1 MDDNLKWSSQI
12 YGKGGILSSLN
23 SRSFIVRR
31 IANQVGK
38 DSIKKIVDSL
48 YTSKLRY
55 GLPLFGKIKWNENDV
70 QEKWLMDLQLNQ
82 NKMLRYMNGSKISDR
97 ISTVSMMN
105 KFENLSVNQL
115 NAQIKLVDMWKANN
129 LANYP
134 TKIQKTDQNEVRT
147 TTRAVTSGRLI
158 EVGVSSCAKNSF
170 HNDGVKAWNNAPES
184 IKSCKS
190 IWAAKKAIKSFVK
203 CLPV

>member
-1 MDDNLKWSSQI
+1 
-12 YGKGGILSSLN
+12 
-23 SRSFIVRR
+23 
-31 IANQVGK
+31 
-38 DSIKKIVDSL
+38 
-48 YTSKLRY
+48 
-55 GLPLFGKIKWNENDV
+55 
-70 QEKWLMDLQLNQ
+70 
-82 NKMLRYMNGSKISDR
+82 MNGSKISDR
-97 ISTVSMMN
+97 TSTVSMMN
-105 KFENLSVNQL
+105 KFENFSVNQL

-134 TKIQKTDQNEVRT
+134 TKIQNEVRT

-158 EVGVSSCAKNSF
+158 KVGVSSCAKSSF

-190 IWAAKKAIKSFVK
+190 IWAAKKAINFFVK